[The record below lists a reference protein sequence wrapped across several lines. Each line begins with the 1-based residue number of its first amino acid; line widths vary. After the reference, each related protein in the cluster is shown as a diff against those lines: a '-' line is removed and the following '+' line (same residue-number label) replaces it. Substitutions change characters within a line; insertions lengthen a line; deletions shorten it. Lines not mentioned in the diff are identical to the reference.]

1 MLDVGSGLG
10 GPARYLAHK
19 TNCAVTAL
27 ELQED
32 LHNEAGNLTERCNLQ
47 HKLTH
52 IAGDFLHVLR
62 FRFVDVLVEYS

>member
-1 MLDVGSGLG
+1 MCLMLDLVLVDLHVT
-10 GPARYLAHK
+10 LAHK

-52 IAGDFLHVLR
+52 IAGDFLHL
-62 FRFVDVLVEYS
+62 DLGL